1 MQTFPESFE
10 FVGNH
15 GAIEQ
20 AIGNAVPVK
29 MAEYVA
35 KHIISQVNQSKLGIS
50 KQGFINLLSQ
60 GVKIVKEQV
69 ENEAPYTLSVS
80 INFTSEHNASKSVR
94 CCSYP
99 INEADEIWS
108 FINTYASCD
117 FECDIYIEVDG
128 ESPERS
134 EVMITKERN
143 ILSLHY

>member
-1 MQTFPESFE
+1 MQTFPKSFE

-20 AIGNAVPVK
+20 AIGNAVPIK

-35 KHIISQVNQSKLGIS
+35 KHIISQVNQSKLEIC
-50 KQGFINLLSQ
+50 KQGFITLLSQ

-80 INFTSEHNASKSVR
+80 INCAFEHSATKSVR

-99 INEADEIWS
+99 INKVDEIWS
-108 FINTYASCD
+108 FINTYPSCD
-117 FECDIYIEVDG
+117 FECDIYIEVEG

-134 EVMITKERN
+134 EVMIVKERN